1 MKALIVYYSS
11 YSNTEKIA
19 KIFAKKINADLVNL
33 KESSD
38 VKVDNYD
45 LIGFGSGVYKES
57 MAPKLLDCAEKLE
70 LKGKKVFVFST
81 SGLGMKFYNNKM
93 RKIFKSKGAICK
105 GSFACKG
112 HYESIRNSKNKM
124 FELFRKISE
133 GHPNDKDIYKA
144 EKFIENV
151 VKTM

>member
-112 HYESIRNSKNKM
+112 HYTSLGTSKNKM